1 MSSFSNIDDRFHQHF
16 WKKSRY
22 SLEKSLLIFLL
33 IFFTSLLSYFVY
45 SQTLSVAYLAV
56 AYLFR
61 FGVSVFS

>member
-22 SLEKSLLIFLL
+22 SLETSLL